1 MNAYAYTYLVISS
14 VLAVA
19 VFGLAAASPWLK
31 RKGQQM
37 IDDVERVRS
46 EQRRAH

>member
-1 MNAYAYTYLVISS
+1 MSTIAYAYLITAS
-14 VLAVA
+14 VLAVV

-37 IDDVERVRS
+37 IDEVERVK
-46 EQRRAH
+46 E